1 MQRRGSRYDSH
12 RAKMQFLSRVA
23 PVFKTGLAGYFDE
36 DAIKTARD
44 RRNQVLEFS
53 KTIPKPH
60 RTKRPSPKKRKTKK
74 NAQDQGIF
82 RSTRSVVRPGL
93 PKELSKLELHYP
105 NRESPP
111 YRPDDASGH
120 LVFVC
125 GENISKRFKI
135 LSKLGQGK
143 FGIVLEC
150 WDRVEQDYVAI
161 KVVRNRDLYREAA
174 LSELQVLNTLELND
188 PTGKRNCIQSKRW
201 FYYRHHV
208 CLVFQRFGPNLWQT
222 LEANDYQPL
231 NFRCLHK
238 FCRQM
243 LEGLAYMHELS
254 IVHTDLKTENILITT
269 EELKDDGQA
278 PDIKI
283 IDFGSAIFEEDYH
296 PHVITTRDYRAPEV
310 ILDLGWS
317 YPCDLWSMGC
327 MFFEMAT
334 GLPLFITRDDLEHLA
349 MMEQVLGPIP
359 EAVSKKSVRISCTG
373 LVGCVQV
380 WSKDEEVFLSEEIG
394 LAEGALCRN
403 NGSECPEADKTA
415 IHDPRTGP

>member
-1 MQRRGSRYDSH
+1 
-12 RAKMQFLSRVA
+12 
-23 PVFKTGLAGYFDE
+23 
-36 DAIKTARD
+36 
-44 RRNQVLEFS
+44 
-53 KTIPKPH
+53 
-60 RTKRPSPKKRKTKK
+60 
-74 NAQDQGIF
+74 
-82 RSTRSVVRPGL
+82 
-93 PKELSKLELHYP
+93 
-105 NRESPP
+105 
-111 YRPDDASGH
+111 
-120 LVFVC
+120 
-125 GENISKRFKI
+125 
-135 LSKLGQGK
+135 
-143 FGIVLEC
+143 
-150 WDRVEQDYVAI
+150 
-161 KVVRNRDLYREAA
+161 
-174 LSELQVLNTLELND
+174 
-188 PTGKRNCIQSKRW
+188 
-201 FYYRHHV
+201 
-208 CLVFQRFGPNLWQT
+208 
-222 LEANDYQPL
+222 
-231 NFRCLHK
+231 
-238 FCRQM
+238 M

-359 EAVSKKSVRISCTG
+359 EAISKKSVGSSCTG